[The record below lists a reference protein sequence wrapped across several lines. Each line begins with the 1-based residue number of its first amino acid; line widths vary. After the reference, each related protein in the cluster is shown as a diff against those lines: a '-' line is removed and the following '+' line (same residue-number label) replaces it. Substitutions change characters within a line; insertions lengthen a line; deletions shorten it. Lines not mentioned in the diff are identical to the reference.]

1 LDASI
6 RRTGKVPLYEQVRV
20 TLLDQIMRGQL
31 RPGDQLPTERE
42 LCELFGV
49 SRITAVR
56 ALNELARDGLIE
68 RIQGKG
74 TIVARHRI
82 DGVLDRIVSFSE
94 SIREQ
99 GLALHSRLLIASP
112 VGTDPQLL
120 PAFGLPPDSDARFM
134 HFRRLRSVDD
144 CPVVLLDSFVRE
156 ELGEKMKAYDLETA
170 SFYQL
175 YAQILD
181 RKIVRLDAT
190 LSPVLATDEIVELL
204 HVEKNSPHTLFEGVS
219 YVEGETCVEYARGVF
234 HGQRIRFTTNICSFV
249 QRVELP

>member
-1 LDASI
+1 MESNV
-6 RRTGKVPLYEQVRV
+6 RRTKKTPLYEQLRLA
-20 TLLDQIMRGQL
+20 LLEQITRGQL

-56 ALNELARDGLIE
+56 ALNELARDGLID

-99 GLALHSRLLIASP
+99 GLTLRSRLLAASN

-120 PAFGLPPDSDARFM
+120 SAFGLPPDSEARFIQ
-134 HFRRLRSVDD
+134 FRRVRYVDES
-144 CPVVLLDSFVRE
+144 PVVLLDTFVRE

-170 SFYQL
+170 SFFQL
-175 YAQILD
+175 YSQILT
-181 RKIVRLDAT
+181 RKVVRMDAT
-190 LSPVLATDEIVELL
+190 LSPVLATAEVSELL
-204 HVEKNSPHTLFEGVS
+204 GVERHTPHTLFEGVS
-219 YVEGETCVEYARGVF
+219 YVEGDTPVEYARGVF
-234 HGQRIRFTTNICSFV
+234 HGQRVRFTTNVCSFV
-249 QRVELP
+249 QRVEPS